1 MKMHNNLVNILK
13 FHDLQQEEGETIQQ
27 FAARLNGAASICN
40 FTMKCKCEQTVN
52 FAEKMQSFQLIRGLV
67 DNEIQEKILAETAT
81 RDMTLN
87 EIIKHSEAVEA
98 GKRSGDIMSKSSNL
112 NISKSGS
119 LNKISTG
126 SSSKN

>member
-1 MKMHNNLVNILK
+1 MIYNKRKAKQYN
-13 FHDLQQEEGETIQQ
+13 
-27 FAARLNGAASICN
+27 ICN

-98 GKRSGDIMSKSSNL
+98 GK
-112 NISKSGS
+112 
-119 LNKISTG
+119 
-126 SSSKN
+126 